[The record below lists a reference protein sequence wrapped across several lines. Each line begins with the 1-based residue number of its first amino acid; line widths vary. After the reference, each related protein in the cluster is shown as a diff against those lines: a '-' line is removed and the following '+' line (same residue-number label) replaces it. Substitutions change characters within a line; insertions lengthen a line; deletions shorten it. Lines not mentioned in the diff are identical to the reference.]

1 VVSGDLT
8 GYAAVVIGGSKGIGR
23 AIGTAVATAGAEVML
38 VARGATGVEATTAA
52 LRARG
57 LEVVGFAADAAVEA
71 EMDPVV
77 DWASTRWGR
86 IDILVICV
94 GATPFISP
102 ISETRPSGFAS
113 NMAKNLMPMFNALHA
128 AGPLL
133 ERSKAGCVLT
143 IASTGAFLPTPGL
156 AYYGAAKAAVV
167 NLTRTTA
174 LEWAPRGI
182 RVNALAP
189 GWVRTEMS
197 AAQRADPAV
206 NDAILESIPMGRWG
220 EPEDIADA
228 ALFLCSPAAR
238 YITGATL
245 VVDGGLLLTGG

>member
-1 VVSGDLT
+1 MSVELT
-8 GYAAVVIGGSKGIGR
+8 GHAAVVIGGSKGIGW
-23 AIGTAVATAGAEVML
+23 AIGTALAAAGAEVML
-38 VARGATGVEATTAA
+38 VARGATAVEAAA
-52 LRARG
+52 ADLRAQG
-57 LEVVGFAADAAVEA
+57 LEVAGFAADATVEA
-71 EMDPVV
+71 DIEAVV
-77 DWASTRWGR
+77 EWASTRWGR
-86 IDILVICV
+86 IDILVNAV
-94 GATPFISP
+94 GATPFTAAVSD
-102 ISETRPSGFAS
+102 TRPRGFAS
-113 NMAKNLMPMFNALHA
+113 NVAKNLMPVFNALHA

-133 ERSKAGCVLT
+133 ERSTAGCVLT
-143 IASTGAFLPTPGL
+143 IASTGAFLTSPGL

-174 LEWAPRGI
+174 LEWAPKGI

-197 AAQRADPAV
+197 AAQRADAAV
-206 NDAILESIPMGRWG
+206 NDAILQSIPMGRWG